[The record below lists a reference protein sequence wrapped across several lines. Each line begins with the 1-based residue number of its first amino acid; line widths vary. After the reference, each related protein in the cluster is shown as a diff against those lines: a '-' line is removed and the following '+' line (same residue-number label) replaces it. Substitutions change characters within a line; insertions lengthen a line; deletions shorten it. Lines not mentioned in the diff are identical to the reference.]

1 MQVPRDAVLLRIFV
15 GENDRL
21 GHKPLYE
28 AIVMRARE
36 SHLAGATVLRGP
48 LGFGHS
54 SRIHTTKLLEMSS
67 DLSYVVEIVDKD
79 EKIQAFLPELDKL
92 MMESKGSGLVT
103 LEHVQ
108 VLQYGPVSR
117 SPIRPAALRPD
128 RDTPRAARGSVRS
141 PRPQ

>member
-36 SHLAGATVLRGP
+36 LHLAGATVLRGP

-54 SRIHTTKLLEMSS
+54 SRVHTTKLLEMSS
-67 DLSYVVEIVDKD
+67 DLSYVIEIVDKD

-92 MMESKGSGLVT
+92 MLASHGSGLVT

-108 VLQYGPVSR
+108 VLQYGPVS
-117 SPIRPAALRPD
+117 
-128 RDTPRAARGSVRS
+128 
-141 PRPQ
+141 Q

>member
-1 MQVPRDAVLLRIFV
+1 MPEEKAMQVPRDSVLLRIFV

-54 SRIHTTKLLEMSS
+54 SRIHTSKLLEMSN

-79 EKIQAFLPELDKL
+79 EKIQAFLPDLDKL

-108 VLQYGPVSR
+108 VLQYGPVS
-117 SPIRPAALRPD
+117 
-128 RDTPRAARGSVRS
+128 
-141 PRPQ
+141 Q